1 MTTTNET
8 MKNTIKCCFC
18 GTEEL
23 YGNNPDPIETFG
35 ERCCDECNRVLVI
48 PVRIKAANYKGNDKV
63 VGCLKVKDQKT
74 GALEKS
80 FYYTYGNMEGE
91 EVGTNIYNCPKCPC
105 GLADCSGSDS
115 SDSSDNEGEC
125 GVEVIRDVD
134 KFVEKAT
141 KLNGRKEEK
150 LKSLLC
156 YIKSKQHTFATMGLM
171 TATNASYDEE
181 EAAPWFKNIGQRG
194 ENYYKMLTKE
204 LPEFATK
211 FRTWLMPVFYAMN
224 YIKETNF
231 KIDGDEGDWSIGEF
245 GSVWLNLVVKIP
257 LVDGSSRICYMRV
270 AFYFNR
276 RFPLEICEF
285 EDYGS
290 GALRFGK
297 LNYDATET
305 FLCIP
310 KSSKGRDFAEDE
322 RKRAEA
328 KVKEQ
333 EKLFREEEKAKKQRE
348 FEEEQREKERAWR
361 AKVEADRIAAEEE
374 AKKKQEA
381 EAEQTRQLIA
391 QKEAQ
396 RVAEAKAEKERKAK
410 EAAEKAAAK
419 KAEKEAAQA
428 AKFGNKKK

>member
-1 MTTTNET
+1 MATTINE
-8 MKNTIKCCFC
+8 NTIKCCFC

-23 YGNNPDPIETFG
+23 YGNNPAPIETFG
-35 ERCCDECNRVLVI
+35 ERCCDVCNRAFVI
-48 PVRIKAANYKGNDKV
+48 PVRIKAANYKGDDKV
-63 VGCLKVKDQKT
+63 VGCLKVKDEKT
-74 GALEKS
+74 GVLEKS
-80 FYYTYGNMEGE
+80 FYYTYGNPEGE

-115 SDSSDNEGEC
+115 SDDEGEC
-125 GVEVIRDVD
+125 GGNVEVIRDVD
-134 KFVEKAT
+134 AFVAKAT

-156 YIKSKQHTFATMGLM
+156 YIKSGKHTFSTMALM
-171 TATNASYDEE
+171 AATNSRADEE
-181 EAAPWFKNIGQRG
+181 DAAPWFKNIGQRG
-194 ENYYKMLTKE
+194 ENYYKLLTRE
-204 LPEFATK
+204 FPEAATNFK
-211 FRTWLMPVFYAMN
+211 TWLMPVFYAMN
-224 YIKETNF
+224 YIKETSF
-231 KIDGDEGDWSIGEF
+231 KIDGSEGDWSIGEF
-245 GSVWLNLVVKIP
+245 GSVWLNLLLKVP
-257 LVDGSSRICYMRV
+257 LVDGSSRICYMRI

-276 RFPLEICEF
+276 RTPLEICEF
-285 EDYGS
+285 EDFGS
-290 GALRFGK
+290 GGVRFGK

-305 FLCIP
+305 LLVVP
-310 KSSKGRDFAEDE
+310 KSSNGRDYAAEE

-328 KVKEQ
+328 KLKEQ
-333 EKLFREEEKAKKQRE
+333 ERMFREEEKAKKQRE